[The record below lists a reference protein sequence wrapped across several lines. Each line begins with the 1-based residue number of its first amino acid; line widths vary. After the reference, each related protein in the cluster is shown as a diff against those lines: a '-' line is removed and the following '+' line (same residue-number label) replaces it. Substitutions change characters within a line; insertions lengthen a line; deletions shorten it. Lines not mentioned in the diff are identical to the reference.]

1 MSDFALDD
9 PSFYEDFIT
18 EAQEH
23 FEQIET
29 NFLALEEAPGDLE
42 LLNAIFRSVHTIKG
56 ASGFLG
62 LTKVQNLAHIGEN
75 VLDDLRKGR
84 MKQTD
89 EVTELLFETT
99 DMLKVLVNDVA
110 VQIRKQGTPEN
121 PDPTALMAR
130 LEALRTGGAAA
141 PATGGAAKATTA
153 GVAWPSDLMSLS
165 DEGKGKGAKAF
176 GEGKQVLAIRFELEP
191 SVYRS
196 HFKPFSVLQMVELV
210 GKLLHSEALLKGPV
224 DLHTFEPEAFH
235 FDLVLLVELAES
247 MDGVEKIFKPL
258 ASQAQVHYYQLG
270 ATSETTEVVHGEP
283 PVAAGPAGEMAV
295 EAEGDDRRKTGRRT
309 TDDASKGGSDST
321 IRVSQSKLDHFM
333 NIVAELIISKTMINH
348 LIERLGASALPPDAV
363 ETTKELAHASV
374 YLDRVSKDIQ
384 ASVLGIRMVPVK
396 TVFSKFPRM
405 VRDLAKASGKKIELQ
420 MTGEDTEIDK
430 SIIEELGDP
439 MIHLIRNSADH
450 GIEMPDVR
458 AGRGKAENGTVVLRA
473 RHEGDSVIVEI
484 EDDGKGIDPA
494 IIKGKALEK
503 GLITQERH
511 DTMTDDEAVDLI
523 FLPGFSTAAKI
534 TDISGRG
541 VGMDVVRS
549 NVRKLNGSVSVRS
562 QVGKGSIFTIKLPLT
577 LAIIDAL
584 LVRAG
589 EQVFA
594 IPGTAVEETLII
606 PPSAL
611 SHLTRRKA
619 INLRGEVLGV
629 SELKDLLR
637 FTSKA
642 AAATEEEGH
651 SIVVITAAGR
661 RMGVIVDTFVR
672 RQEVVIKPL
681 APYLASLPGIS
692 GASILGDG
700 GVVLILDPLELLQL
714 AVQESR

>member
-18 EAQEH
+18 EANEH
-23 FEQIET
+23 FEQIES

-62 LTKVQNLAHIGEN
+62 LTKIQNLAHIGEN

-84 MKQTD
+84 MHQTD

-99 DMLKVLVNDVA
+99 DLLKVLVNDVSI
-110 VQIRKQGTPEN
+110 QIRKSGKPED
-121 PDPTALMAR
+121 PDTTDLMAR

-141 PATGGAAKATTA
+141 GGGAAAVAKAGPVSIVWPDELRKLSAQGKATVEGPLAA
-153 GVAWPSDLMSLS
+153 GKP
-165 DEGKGKGAKAF
+165 
-176 GEGKQVLAIRFELEP
+176 VLALRFELEP
-191 SVYRS
+191 AVYRS
-196 HFKPFSVLQMVELV
+196 HFKPLSVLQMVELV
-210 GKLLHSEALLKGPV
+210 GRLLHSEALLKDPL
-224 DLHTFEPEAFH
+224 DLHTFQPEDFH
-235 FDLVLLVELAES
+235 FDLVLLIELSES
-247 MDGVEKIFKPL
+247 MDAVEKIFKPL
-258 ASQAQVHYYQLG
+258 QTHAKVHSYVIG
-270 ATSETTEVVHGEP
+270 GEAAP
-283 PVAAGPAGEMAV
+283 AAAPEEIHAAAGPVGEP
-295 EAEGDDRRKTGRRT
+295 EAEDRRKTGRR
-309 TDDASKGGSDST
+309 ASDEGAKAGSDT

-333 NIVAELIISKTMINH
+333 NIVAELIISKTMMHH
-348 LIERLGASALPPDAV
+348 LIERLEASGLPQEAA
-363 ETTKELAHASV
+363 EITKELAHAAV

-450 GIEMPDVR
+450 GIETPEIR
-458 AGRGKAENGTVVLRA
+458 TGRGKSETGTVVLRA
-473 RHEGDSVIVEI
+473 RHEGDSVVVEI

-494 IIKGKALEK
+494 VIKGKALEK
-503 GLITQERH
+503 GLLTQERH
-511 DTMTDDEAVDLI
+511 DAMTDEEAVDLI

-584 LVRAG
+584 LVRTG

-594 IPGTAVEETLII
+594 LPGTAVEETLIL

-637 FTSKA
+637 FKGGEKVS
-642 AAATEEEGH
+642 EEEGY

-661 RMGVIVDTFVR
+661 RMGIIVDTFVR

-700 GVVLILDPLELLQL
+700 GVVLILDPLELIQL
-714 AVQESR
+714 AVQEAR